1 MSCSARTSSGAGTPD
16 EGLLSSHRI
25 LSTATHAGDGAY
37 GKASG
42 RTVRYRIV
50 ADCHARD
57 NRIDDEWIIRD
68 QGAIVRQLG
77 WEPAGYARHLI
88 TSEGG
93 PDACVRPFSP
103 EADRPG
109 PYAGRGND
117 NEWGERYA
125 DVLTPH
131 HGGRHGGRRG
141 RVRPRLPARVRAG
154 DERKLP
160 RLRDPVLDGASRELS
175 LRGVRHRPSDRPGG
189 SAHAAPRGAAVEL
202 AGPSPTVGEG
212 SALRPKRTCT

>member
-1 MSCSARTSSGAGTPD
+1 M
-16 EGLLSSHRI
+16 
-25 LSTATHAGDGAY
+25 Y

-42 RTVRYRIV
+42 KTIRYRIV

-77 WEPAGYARHLI
+77 WEPAGYARHQI

-93 PDACVRPFSP
+93 PDACVRPFAP
-103 EADRPG
+103 ETDRPG

-125 DVLTPH
+125 DVLT
-131 HGGRHGGRRG
+131 RIMAADMAAVAAEYDRAC
-141 RVRPRLPARVRAG
+141 RLEYAPG
-154 DERKLP
+154 TSGELP
-160 RLRDPVLDGASRELS
+160 RLREPVLDGASRELS
-175 LRGVRHRPSDRPGG
+175 IRGVRHRPPDRPRG
-189 SAHAAPRGAAVEL
+189 SAHAAPRRAAVG
-202 AGPSPTVGEG
+202 ACGAVTTAGEG
-212 SALRPKRTCT
+212 SALRRERTST